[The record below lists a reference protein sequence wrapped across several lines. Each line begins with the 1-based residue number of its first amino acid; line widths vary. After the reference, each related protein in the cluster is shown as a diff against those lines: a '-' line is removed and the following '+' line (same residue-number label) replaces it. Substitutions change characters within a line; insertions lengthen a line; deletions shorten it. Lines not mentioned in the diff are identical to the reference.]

1 MAAAID
7 RLISHL
13 ESQGAKYERVH
24 HRRDFTARQ
33 TAVDTITP
41 EAEFAKTVFVRID
54 GRDAMAVLPA
64 SRFVDAMKLADSVG
78 AREVLFAD
86 EDAIEELCPD
96 CEIGAA
102 PPFGNLYGLAVY
114 ASRQLAED
122 APITFNAGSHDHA
135 VRMRFEDYDRIVR
148 PRRLVISKRD

>member
-13 ESQGAKYERVH
+13 DSQGAKYERVH

-33 TAVDTITP
+33 TAVDTSTP

-114 ASRQLAED
+114 ASRELAED
-122 APITFNAGSHDHA
+122 ARIAFNAGSHEEVLRISWHD
-135 VRMRFEDYDRIVR
+135 FERCVE
-148 PRRLVISKRD
+148 PEVIALSESD

>member
-1 MAAAID
+1 
-7 RLISHL
+7 
-13 ESQGAKYERVH
+13 
-24 HRRDFTARQ
+24 
-33 TAVDTITP
+33 
-41 EAEFAKTVFVRID
+41 
-54 GRDAMAVLPA
+54 MAVLPA

-114 ASRQLAED
+114 ASRELAED
-122 APITFNAGSHDHA
+122 ARITFNAGSHEEVLRISWRD
-135 VRMRFEDYDRIVR
+135 FERCVE
-148 PRRLVISKRD
+148 PEVIALSESD

>member
-114 ASRQLAED
+114 ASIAISAARRPKSRRAIASIGKIIK
-122 APITFNAGSHDHA
+122 APATTTKA
-135 VRMRFEDYDRIVR
+135 M
-148 PRRLVISKRD
+148 PRK